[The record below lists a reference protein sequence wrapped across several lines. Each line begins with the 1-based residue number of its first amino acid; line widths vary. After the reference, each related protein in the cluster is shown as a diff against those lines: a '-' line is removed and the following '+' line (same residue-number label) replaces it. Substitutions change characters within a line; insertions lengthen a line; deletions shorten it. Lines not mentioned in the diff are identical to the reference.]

1 MSEKKGRASILA
13 AISDW
18 RRLIALVASCGEAIC
33 IFMIQS
39 TTQENL
45 KLIAYIIGIIFLL
58 VIIILIFVVILY
70 KPKPPTIKKPI
81 GQDKV
86 PPLEGNCFI
95 GIDIG
100 RRKIDYCLLCYD
112 KFMKEE
118 QEVFTKDSPINFK
131 DIYDELIK
139 IIGELSQ
146 LAGEKSIH
154 SIDGI
159 GIGLPGQVNPR
170 DGVFKKSPGN
180 INITNEP
187 IVDKFF
193 RRIRKQQK
201 ECSSKY
207 NPINDKI
214 PIRLDNDVRCATR
227 YLWKVH
233 NYQDIICI
241 FSGMGLGSGIV
252 LGGRMLY
259 GYNFSAGEIGHTTI
273 SENCQFIG
281 SEKCMCEK
289 EGCHWEMFASRKGV
303 ERIADYIKRKEPE
316 KYKKF
321 RGKYKDEKD
330 FKKLSTPFLSRVF
343 YEGDEYVCEIV
354 KIFIKYLAI
363 GVANYLNIINPASIY
378 LGGGMIEAFYNDK
391 KESPSLGYP
400 TSKLFEDE
408 KNKYALDSVRDV
420 IVLTGEYE
428 EKKIAALGAALIFKD
443 QSYLDYI
450 SGM

>member
-1 MSEKKGRASILA
+1 LSGKKGRASILA

-18 RRLIALVASCGEAIC
+18 LKLIALVVLCGEALC

-45 KLIAYIIGIIFLL
+45 KFLAYSVMIILL
-58 VIIILIFVVILY
+58 LSIIILIFVDRFLSKT
-70 KPKPPTIKKPI
+70 KPNKPI
-81 GQDKV
+81 IS

-100 RRKIDYCLLCYD
+100 RKKIDYCLLCYD
-112 KFMKEE
+112 KFMQEE
-118 QEVFTKDSPINFK
+118 PEVFTKDSPNNFK
-131 DIYDELIK
+131 NIYDELIK

-146 LAGEKSIH
+146 LAGRKGIH

-170 DGVFKKSPGN
+170 DGVFRKSPGN

-193 RRIRKQQK
+193 KRIRKQQK
-201 ECSSKY
+201 ACSLKY
-207 NPINDKI
+207 NPINNKI

-227 YLWKVH
+227 YLWKIH

-281 SEKCMCEK
+281 TEKCKCEK

-303 ERIADYIKRKEPE
+303 ERIAAYIITKEPE

-321 RGKYKDEKD
+321 REKYKDEKD
-330 FKKLSTPFLSRVF
+330 FEKLSTPFLSRAF

-363 GVANYLNIINPASIY
+363 GVANYLNIINPASVY
-378 LGGGMIEAFYNDK
+378 LGGGMIEAFYRRNDR
-391 KESPSLGYP
+391 SFL
-400 TSKLFEDE
+400 
-408 KNKYALDSVRDV
+408 
-420 IVLTGEYE
+420 
-428 EKKIAALGAALIFKD
+428 
-443 QSYLDYI
+443 
-450 SGM
+450 